1 MGDRY
6 WLWVGARLLVAVAIV
21 GWAASYIGTGS
32 GEKEFQRTL
41 DAMKQIHSFR
51 AATVASPL
59 TQHNEFLW
67 EVDCGRNIAH
77 YQEHITNQC
86 GDDNTHCS
94 NIDMSREELDWA
106 VYEYDRQSDGSWQA
120 SRHPAGN
127 RTRYLCGHLSDGTD
141 SNLLPPIATMIRRGI
156 IQKGDKKTV
165 NGVRCREYLVTMKGA
180 PGGLEHDTVCLGL
193 EDRLPYEWTVDWE
206 KARTSFSDYNTAIQ
220 FDLPAEVVKET
231 SASTSN

>member
-1 MGDRY
+1 
-6 WLWVGARLLVAVAIV
+6 
-21 GWAASYIGTGS
+21 
-32 GEKEFQRTL
+32 
-41 DAMKQIHSFR
+41 MKQIHSFR

-94 NIDMSREELDWA
+94 NVDMTREELDWT